1 MAVGKSLSGF
11 ANYHLYFACFMLPS
25 NENWNSITVLK
36 NNILNLLLINFIRLP

>member
-1 MAVGKSLSGF
+1 MATGNRLSRF
-11 ANYHLYFACFMLPS
+11 ANYHLYFACFMLPP